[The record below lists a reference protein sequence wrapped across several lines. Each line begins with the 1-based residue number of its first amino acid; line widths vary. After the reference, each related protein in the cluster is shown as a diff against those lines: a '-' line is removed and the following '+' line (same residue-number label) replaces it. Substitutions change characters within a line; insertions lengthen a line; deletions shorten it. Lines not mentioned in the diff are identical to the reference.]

1 MKRSLL
7 IGDFFILEIMTETP
21 EERIKRFQA
30 MSSCQRQVLLR
41 QKMEAQGLVEG
52 SGIKPLS
59 SYDTDEVW
67 DLIQITSCFPEMQ
80 AKPMGM
86 KVKAPKKRK
95 SLIAWMLI
103 AIALTFGMIFYCQQ
117 YPSLETR
124 RELSVDG
131 MFFD

>member
-1 MKRSLL
+1 
-7 IGDFFILEIMTETP
+7 MTETP

-30 MSSCQRQVLLR
+30 MSSRQRQVLLR
-41 QKMEAQGLVEG
+41 QKMQAQGLVEG

-86 KVKAPKKRK
+86 KAKAPKKRK
-95 SLIAWMLI
+95 SLIAWIMI
-103 AIALTFGMIFYCQQ
+103 AIALTFGMIFYYQQ
-117 YPSLETR
+117 YPSPETR
-124 RELSVDG
+124 REISVDG